1 MRDHEGDDGSAE
13 GPTTISGRRAK
24 KFFRHLAEHPFMCVV
39 DTGDGLTIYSKE
51 MDPEDVTRIKT
62 VLEEE
67 DSDE

>member
-1 MRDHEGDDGSAE
+1 
-13 GPTTISGRRAK
+13 
-24 KFFRHLAEHPFMCVV
+24 MCVV